1 MPDST
6 LHGPRLPSL
15 RLTLRRM
22 LAGAALVVAA
32 GLLAGC
38 VGIPSSGPVV
48 GGPTIDKAVG
58 GAFIYQPEGPTTGAD
73 QEQILRGFIAAFI
86 GPQNDYKVARQ
97 FLTTEF
103 SGKWEPR
110 SSVLVRSGG
119 FSFTQVDENTM
130 TYSFKTRAAVDAT
143 GSYTESSTVLPQTLT
158 YTLTKQD
165 KQWRISDAPSGI
177 VLSDG
182 TFPNVFSPQTLYF
195 LDPSLQHLVPD
206 LRWFPSGTAPT
217 RIVNALLAGPPPWLQ
232 KGVVTSVF
240 PDGTQLTS
248 PKVVLVASGVAKID
262 LSSEALAAKDRE
274 RQLMKLQ
281 LTASLSG
288 LASVRSIDI
297 TAEGAPY
304 PISDSAADAT
314 QFQRQVDGRAVVM
327 SDGQFGYYA
336 NGKVTSIDQ
345 LSAGVL
351 SVGLPSAGLPSASPT
366 AATVDVKRSVA
377 AVLGTGG
384 VYAVRAAGQK
394 AVLVDERPGLIA
406 PTLDGFGYVW
416 SVPADDPAA
425 IRVFGADG
433 APHDLAPTLPA
444 DARIAS
450 IDVSRDNARIAVLL
464 ETDSG
469 PRVIVAGI
477 IRDAAQKSVPTTL
490 GAPILDVVANPGA
503 AIDATWLDEL
513 SVATLTS
520 VDDVATVTRYQVGGM
535 HSSMGR
541 PGNAIRIVGGN
552 DSDNLRVQGADHV
565 INVPRG
571 SSWSSTEVKVDFI
584 ATQH

>member
-1 MPDST
+1 MSD
-6 LHGPRLPSL
+6 R
-15 RLTLRRM
+15 RIQLRRM
-22 LAGAALVVAA
+22 LAAAAVVVAA
-32 GLLAGC
+32 SVLSAC
-38 VGIPSSGPVV
+38 VGIPASGPVV
-48 GGPTIDKAVG
+48 EGPTIDKEVG
-58 GAFIYQPEGPTTGAD
+58 RPNVYLPEGPTAGAD
-73 QEQILRGFIAAFI
+73 QEQILRGFISAFV

-119 FSFTQVDENTM
+119 FSFASVDENTV
-130 TYSFKTRAAVDAT
+130 TFSFKTRAAVDAT
-143 GSYTESSTVLPQTLT
+143 GSYTESSTSQPQTLS
-158 YTLTKQD
+158 YTLRKEGE
-165 KQWRISDAPSGI
+165 QWRISEAPSGI

-248 PKVVLVASGVAKID
+248 PKVVLVSSGVARID
-262 LSSEALAAKDRE
+262 LSSEAIAAKDRE
-274 RQLMKLQ
+274 RQLMKVQ

-288 LASVRSIDI
+288 LASVRSLEI

-304 PISDSAADAT
+304 PISDTGVDVPE
-314 QFQRQVDGRAVVM
+314 FQRQVDGRAMVLR
-327 SDGQFGYYA
+327 DGQFGYYA
-336 NGKVTSIDQ
+336 NGKVTPIGASAGSAGPGI
-345 LSAGVL
+345 SAGVL
-351 SVGLPSAGLPSASPT
+351 SVGAPGAPPT
-366 AATVDVKRSVA
+366 AATVDVKASTA
-377 AVLGTGG
+377 AVLGAGG
-384 VYAVRAAGQK
+384 VYAVRPAAPK
-394 AVLVDERPGLIA
+394 AVLVDDRPGLIA

-416 SVPADDPAA
+416 SVPADNPGA
-425 IRVFGADG
+425 IRVTGADG

-444 DARIAS
+444 DARIVS
-450 IDVSRDNARIAVLL
+450 FDVSRDGARIAVLL

-477 IRDAAQKSVPTTL
+477 IRDADQKSVPTTL
-490 GAPILDVVANPGA
+490 GAPILDVVAESGT

-520 VDDVATVTRYQVGGM
+520 VDGVTTVTRYQVGGM
-535 HSSMGR
+535 TTSMGR
-541 PGNAIRIVGGN
+541 PGDGIRIIGGN

-565 INVPRG
+565 IRVPRG
-571 SSWSSTEVKVDFI
+571 SSWSSTEVKVDFV
-584 ATQH
+584 ATQR